1 MTLYGKI
8 GHSAASGPIR
18 CKCRRQNTALSL
30 VVSTVAI
37 MSEAKNLARALNL
50 SHRDGLDMMGG
61 ADAEAM
67 APGSEDP
74 LSDCKSLITVN
85 YNPHQ
90 FIIFFSLFFR

>member
-1 MTLYGKI
+1 
-8 GHSAASGPIR
+8 
-18 CKCRRQNTALSL
+18 
-30 VVSTVAI
+30 

-90 FIIFFSLFFR
+90 FIIFFFPFFLGDEEFDGHFTIYYEGNKFKFKNFFDKKTKQNNFL

>member
-1 MTLYGKI
+1 M
-8 GHSAASGPIR
+8 
-18 CKCRRQNTALSL
+18 
-30 VVSTVAI
+30 AI

-74 LSDCKSLITVN
+74 LSDCKSLIITL
-85 YNPHQ
+85 
-90 FIIFFSLFFR
+90 ISSSSFFPFFFR

>member
-1 MTLYGKI
+1 MAQSAVNAAVKI
-8 GHSAASGPIR
+8 
-18 CKCRRQNTALSL
+18 QLSVV